1 MTLFKSTDGLV
12 CGAPI
17 SPFFGAQ
24 NGAQGAGAPIIPS
37 PAASPN
43 SGPQVTLL
51 ASCANGSMPRNTLVS
66 SVNGVS
72 TGNPTSVD
80 DLMANGAGNQV
91 NSGVAVNGANGN
103 PVQNGAINQQIFVD
117 GVWTAGAASA
127 TGPTPTDTETL
138 TSCPVS
144 GATIVSNVTPSGTF
158 AG

>member
-1 MTLFKSTDGLV
+1 
-12 CGAPI
+12 
-17 SPFFGAQ
+17 
-24 NGAQGAGAPIIPS
+24 
-37 PAASPN
+37 
-43 SGPQVTLL
+43 VTLL
-51 ASCANGSMPRNTLVS
+51 ASCANGSMPRNALVS

-72 TGNPTSVD
+72 CGLNAPTPID
-80 DLMANGAGNQV
+80 DLMGNGAGAQV
-91 NSGVAVNGANGN
+91 NGGVAVNGANGN